1 MSAIFTRT
9 ARGAHG
15 YCLIDIG
22 YEARLTP
29 PPEDYRN
36 NNNNISFM
44 CVHGDCRIKN
54 HNSYIKNNQ
63 DLIHYMCDILYEL
76 SD

>member
-22 YEARLTP
+22 YETRLTP

-36 NNNNISFM
+36 NNNNFSYM
-44 CVHGDCRIKN
+44 CVHGGR
-54 HNSYIKNNQ
+54 SNQ
-63 DLIHYMCDILYEL
+63 KSQYLFEISSSFQI
-76 SD
+76 